1 MAMAEV
7 HENQTGEPR
16 KSAAPGV
23 ARGVV
28 RTGWGVGR
36 MVRQVWL
43 AGLGAMATTG
53 EEGAHLFQVLVRRGQ
68 EVEPNLQVGWNRL
81 RDEVTSKLQWTEP
94 EEKKIPEP
102 GKRPSS
108 RLRSSAPERSEV
120 EHLTHRVEELTARLN
135 EMDRSRP
142 ARSAAKKPPAASTR
156 IGSPARTRR
165 ARSRAGR

>member
-23 ARGVV
+23 VRGVV

-53 EEGAHLFQVLVRRGQ
+53 EEGAHLFQVLVQRGQ
-68 EVEPNLQVGWNRL
+68 EVEPNLQVGWNHL
-81 RDEVTSKLQWTEP
+81 RDEVTSKLQWSGP
-94 EEKKIPEP
+94 EEKKTSEPEV
-102 GKRPSS
+102 RPSS
-108 RLRSSAPERSEV
+108 RLRRSAPERSEV
-120 EHLTHRVEELTARLN
+120 EHLSRRVEELTARLN
-135 EMDRSRP
+135 EMTRSRP

-156 IGSPARTRR
+156 TGQARTRR
-165 ARSRAGR
+165 TPSRTGR